1 MPGKPFSTPTT
12 TVPAMR
18 PTLTILAVALLAAVA
33 FAGCVADDTPDD
45 TDDTEPARGGPVDAA
60 AIEAVIGTP
69 IEQDHDHRDV
79 HDHVGS
85 HNVEFVSWTTLGVEL
100 GVNGFANFVFYQDDD
115 EDLAFVAVDGDTTAG
130 FAIVNI
136 AQSEAPE
143 VLGRYM
149 ISGNN
154 VQEVRVVPGGE
165 YALMNVQSTPN
176 EGDPDDPYAGCT
188 VCLHVV
194 DVSDRANPE
203 FVSAFPVDLLGTHN
217 MDVRTIGDA
226 IYVFYVGQP
235 LTNHPPGNYVGIAR
249 FVEAPQG
256 AHLVKVAEYRHEE
269 AAADEDRSFPHDVL
283 VFDHP
288 LTGQQIAYVSHW
300 GSGAITV
307 DVSNPLAPMELGVH
321 QDPAPS
327 EVSNIHWISQEE
339 RDRDGAVYAWSA
351 PEIGQLDSGSGIIRA
366 YDVTDPATI
375 DQVGWWQVP
384 GNLTIPARYIFS
396 PHTTVPDLDRGL
408 LAVTHYHAGVW
419 ILDITDPTDLHALGY
434 YSPVGGDDAPYEGE
448 IWWKKPNFSP
458 DGFLPNVYQARWHPD
473 TGLLWV
479 TERGT
484 GLYALDYVGPVPG
497 AVA

>member
-1 MPGKPFSTPTT
+1 MRIPQ
-12 TVPAMR
+12 TVLVAA
-18 PTLTILAVALLAAVA
+18 LFAVAAL
-33 FAGCVADDTPDD
+33 AGCVTDDTPAGADDTD
-45 TDDTEPARGGPVDAA
+45 PAVGPVDAA
-60 AIEAVIGTP
+60 AVEASIGTP

-79 HDHVGS
+79 YDHVGS
-85 HNVEFVSWTTLGVEL
+85 HNVDFVSWSTLGVEL

-115 EDLAFVAVDGDTTAG
+115 EDLAFVAIDGDSTAG
-130 FAIVNI
+130 FVIVDI
-136 AQSEAPE
+136 SDPEAPE
-143 VLGRYM
+143 TLGRHM
-149 ISGNN
+149 ITGNN

-165 YALMNVQSTPN
+165 YALMNVQAVPADEN
-176 EGDPDDPYAGCT
+176 LMDPYEQCP
-188 VCLHVV
+188 VCLHVI
-194 DVSDRANPE
+194 DVSDRTAPE

-217 MDVRTIGDA
+217 MDVRLIDGDP
-226 IYVFYVGQP
+226 YVFYVGQP

-249 FVEAPQG
+249 FVEGPQG

-269 AAADEDRSFPHDVL
+269 AVVDDDRSFPHDVL

-288 LTGQQIAYVSHW
+288 VTGQQIAYVSHW

-307 DVSNPLAPMELGVH
+307 DVSIPMLPRELGVH
-321 QDPAPS
+321 QDPSPS
-327 EVSNIHWISQEE
+327 EVSNIHWISQET
-339 RDRDGAVYAWSA
+339 RDRDGKVYAWSA
-351 PEIGQLDSGSGIIRA
+351 PEIGQLDSGSGLIRA
-366 YDVTDPATI
+366 YDVTDPAQI

-396 PHTTVPDLDRGL
+396 PHTTDPDLDRGI

-419 ILDITDPTDLHALGY
+419 ILDITDPTDPHALGY
-434 YSPVGGDDAPYEGE
+434 YMPVGDDTSPYEGE